1 MNWDAIGAVGEM
13 IGASAVVISV
23 IYLALQIRKQTH
35 ESRLAAT
42 RELNNHNLQA
52 QAVLT
57 DNGEIASIYL
67 RAVQD
72 YESLPDVDRLRISLH
87 FHRNFRIMEQQF
99 LHTKSGN
106 VEASYLDS
114 VNKAYREWLIFP
126 GVQQWWKLS
135 KHYFVSI
142 FCRHIEQEMEA
153 GEKEEEAS
161 TFQLNRLK
169 TNQ

>member
-42 RELNNHNLQA
+42 RELNNHYLQA

-57 DNGEIASIYL
+57 EDGEIASIYL

-87 FHRNFRIMEQQF
+87 FHRNFRIMEQ
-99 LHTKSGN
+99 LTWS
-106 VEASYLDS
+106 
-114 VNKAYREWLIFP
+114 
-126 GVQQWWKLS
+126 
-135 KHYFVSI
+135 SI
-142 FCRHIEQEMEA
+142 SLQP
-153 GEKEEEAS
+153 S
-161 TFQLNRLK
+161 
-169 TNQ
+169 